1 MDKGFG
7 IAALV
12 VAIVAIFV
20 PVYGIHISALAIVLA
35 VIAAFAGDRV
45 FATATPLIA
54 GVNTFYLSPSVW
66 LMLEGTKQSGGQ
78 GSFYLV
84 AFAFLA
90 APFVAM
96 ALNSSGTIAINTNKD
111 G

>member
-12 VAIVAIFV
+12 LAILAIFV
-20 PVYGIHISALAIVLA
+20 PVVGIFVSGLALVLAAISALS
-35 VIAAFAGDRV
+35 GDRV

-54 GVNTFYLSPSVW
+54 GVNTFFLSPSVW
-66 LMLEGTKQSGGQ
+66 MAMGGADVRGEQ
-78 GSFYLV
+78 TGFVLV
-84 AFAFLA
+84 MVAFLA

-96 ALNSSGTIAINTNKD
+96 ILNSTGKIMLNRK
-111 G
+111 